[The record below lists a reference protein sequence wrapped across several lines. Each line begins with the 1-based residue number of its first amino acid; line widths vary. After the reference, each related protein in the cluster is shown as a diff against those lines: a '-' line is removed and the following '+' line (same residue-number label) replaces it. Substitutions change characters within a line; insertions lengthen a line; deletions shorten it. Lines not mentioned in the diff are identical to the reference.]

1 MNVTTPARARFKLL
15 PSAKNRRPKPMPS
28 KPGQQG
34 QIDTADRFKRI
45 SRAVDLS
52 RDKGAGFKEA
62 GFSLVEVSIVT
73 ALMVILAIVG
83 IPALQDYVIE
93 NKVPKVASDLQR
105 FVARMKVAGIGGS
118 DAPYANVD
126 RRVLVNGVRGSS
138 AVTVRGD
145 GNTAVVVHGLGGQ
158 GISGNGEILVSP
170 AAVPD
175 QPMGS
180 AFSLTLDHVNHA
192 ACPML
197 ATTLQRMAS
206 QVTVDGK
213 SGKVVV
219 KNDFAVPPM
228 HYQPVLAD
236 AQCQRGDNNRFVFVF
251 Q

>member
-1 MNVTTPARARFKLL
+1 MSITFASLDKLKPAIGHALALAKFWAVKHTAMTARH
-15 PSAKNRRPKPMPS
+15 SQAKHRW
-28 KPGQQG
+28 QQAR
-34 QIDTADRFKRI
+34 QRQ
-45 SRAVDLS
+45 S
-52 RDKGAGFKEA
+52 

-118 DAPYANVD
+118 DTPFANVD
-126 RRVLVNGVRGSS
+126 RRVLVNGMRGSS
-138 AVTVRGD
+138 AVSVRGE
-145 GNTAVVVHGLGGQ
+145 GASAVVIHGLGGH
-158 GISGNGEILVSP
+158 GTADNGAVSIAA

-175 QPMGS
+175 QPVGS

-206 QVTVDGK
+206 QVTIDGK
-213 SGKVVV
+213 TGEVKV
-219 KNDFAVPPM
+219 KDDFTSPPM
-228 HYQPVLAD
+228 AYQPVLAD
-236 AQCQRGDNNRFVFVF
+236 AQCQRGDNNRFIFVF

>member
-1 MNVTTPARARFKLL
+1 MNVTLPVMWNNKVLPRATQPRVPFALIGRRYGEPRARQL
-15 PSAKNRRPKPMPS
+15 
-28 KPGQQG
+28 
-34 QIDTADRFKRI
+34 
-45 SRAVDLS
+45 
-52 RDKGAGFKEA
+52 

-118 DAPYANVD
+118 DSPYANVD
-126 RRVLVNGVRGSS
+126 RQVLVNGMRGSS
-138 AVTVRGD
+138 AVTLRGE
-145 GNTAVVVHGLGGQ
+145 GAGAVVVHGLGGQ
-158 GISGNGEILVSP
+158 GISGNGEIMVAA
-170 AAVPD
+170 AAVPG

-206 QVTVDGK
+206 EVTVDGK
-213 SGKVVV
+213 SGRVVV
-219 KNDFAVPPM
+219 KNDFSSPPM
-228 HYQPVLAD
+228 AYQPVLAD
-236 AQCQRGDNNRFVFVF
+236 AQCQRGDSNRFVFVF

>member
-1 MNVTTPARARFKLL
+1 MNLTLPEMWNNKVLPRATQPNVTPALIG
-15 PSAKNRRPKPMPS
+15 NRYGGPRVR
-28 KPGQQG
+28 Q
-34 QIDTADRFKRI
+34 
-45 SRAVDLS
+45 L
-52 RDKGAGFKEA
+52 

-126 RRVLVNGVRGSS
+126 RRVLVNGMRGSS
-138 AVTVRGD
+138 AVTLRGE
-145 GNTAVVVHGLGGQ
+145 GASAVVVHGLGGQ
-158 GISGNGEILVSP
+158 GVSGNGEIMV
-170 AAVPD
+170 AAAAAPD
-175 QPMGS
+175 QSMGS

-206 QVTVDGK
+206 EVTVDGK

-219 KNDFAVPPM
+219 KNDFSSPPM
-228 HYQPVLAD
+228 AYQPVLAD

>member
-1 MNVTTPARARFKLL
+1 MSKRFASNGKRKPAVSYKQKLAKFWTAVQMATKARQIQ
-15 PSAKNRRPKPMPS
+15 AKRHLQRV
-28 KPGQQG
+28 
-34 QIDTADRFKRI
+34 RKRQ
-45 SRAVDLS
+45 S
-52 RDKGAGFKEA
+52 

-105 FVARMKVAGIGGS
+105 FVARMKVAGISGS
-118 DAPYANVD
+118 DTPFANVD

-138 AVTVRGD
+138 AVTVRGE
-145 GNTAVVVHGLGGQ
+145 GSTAVVVHGLGGP
-158 GISGNGEILVSP
+158 GIPGNGEILLSA

-175 QPMGS
+175 QPVGS

-206 QVTVDGK
+206 QVLIDGK
-213 SGKVVV
+213 TGEVKV
-219 KNDFAVPPM
+219 KDDFSSPPM
-228 HYQPVLAD
+228 AYQPVLAD